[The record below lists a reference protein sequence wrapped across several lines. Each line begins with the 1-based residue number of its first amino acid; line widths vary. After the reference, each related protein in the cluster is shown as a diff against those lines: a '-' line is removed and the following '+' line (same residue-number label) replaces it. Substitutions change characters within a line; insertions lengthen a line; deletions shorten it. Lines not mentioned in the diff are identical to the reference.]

1 MKRKPRKIWIS
12 KVFKEINDIQLVLQ
26 DKINL
31 DNLTTDDIDIILDKL
46 HNHYNAID
54 HLKLSFSPKTFFTGY
69 IE

>member
-1 MKRKPRKIWIS
+1 MKRKPRKIWIN
-12 KVFKEINDIQLVLQ
+12 KVFNEINDIQYALQ

-31 DNLTTDDIDIILDKL
+31 NSLTKEDIDTILEKL

-54 HLKLSFSPKTFFTGY
+54 SLKKSFSPKTFFTGY